1 MHKRPVAGLLLIP
14 ALVVAVVAAVV
25 VTNLGRIVDRF
36 ETPNDD
42 PQFFCSLPDP
52 SPVAE
57 ANGTSLVLQGC
68 AAGKTYTLPR
78 GGTIAIDLASGG
90 GLDSGAEFHDL
101 TVSDPSILQTVSAP
115 RTIDA
120 STRDGTPGRHSDY
133 FAVYRGIRTGRVTI
147 TALYRTCFNTS
158 CNDTFQW
165 EVTVQVR

>member
-1 MHKRPVAGLLLIP
+1 MHKRAVAGLLLIP

-42 PQFFCSLPDP
+42 PQVFCSLPDP

-57 ANGTSLVLQGC
+57 ATGGC
-68 AAGKTYTLPR
+68 F
-78 GGTIAIDLASGG
+78 
-90 GLDSGAEFHDL
+90 DSGAEFHDL

-120 STRDGTPGRHSDY
+120 STRDGTPARHSDY
-133 FAVYRGIRTGRVTI
+133 FAV
-147 TALYRTCFNTS
+147 
-158 CNDTFQW
+158 
-165 EVTVQVR
+165 

>member
-1 MHKRPVAGLLLIP
+1 MHKGA
-14 ALVVAVVAAVV
+14 VAALPFFRA
-25 VTNLGRIVDRF
+25 LGAAVGEAWGVKTWGRVADRF
-36 ETPNDD
+36 ETPSDD
-42 PQFFCSLPDP
+42 PPFFCSLPDP
-52 SPVAE
+52 SPVAA

-101 TVSDPSILQTVSAP
+101 TVSDPSILQTVSP
-115 RTIDA
+115 PKTIDA

-165 EVTVQVR
+165 EVTIQVR